1 MTDRNDLSARVEALD
16 ETPAADHALAVG
28 LAGLNAIPVLG
39 GVIATFVSEYVPRQK
54 QRRLVSFVQ
63 DLAEKLEEERD
74 RIDGEFVKSD
84 EFAGLVEDVIDSAQQ
99 RRNVEKH
106 RYYAALVA
114 GSATHARP
122 DEEERDRLLDALN
135 RLRLPHLRLLHVIAT
150 TTEPPP
156 GMWAGGVSHVVQ
168 SKMSVSDE
176 DLRERWGELAA
187 ANIVGGYPSGTM
199 TAAGAGDLAGRL
211 TPFGRRF
218 VEFLRVGAEEPPG
231 QSEAGVPE

>member
-1 MTDRNDLSARVEALD
+1 MTDRDDLTERAEALD
-16 ETPAADHALAVG
+16 DTPAADHALALG

-63 DLAEKLEEERD
+63 DLASKLEEERD
-74 RIDGEFVKSD
+74 RFDQEFVKSE
-84 EFAGLVEDVIDSAQQ
+84 EFAGLVEDVLDSAQQ

-114 GSATHARP
+114 GSAMHGRP
-122 DEEERDRLLDALN
+122 DEEERDRILSALDG
-135 RLRLPHLRLLHVIAT
+135 LRLPHLRLLHVIAT
-150 TTEPPP
+150 TSEPPP

-168 SKMSVSDE
+168 GKMSISDE
-176 DLRERWGELAA
+176 DLREQWGELAA
-187 ANIVGGYPSGTM
+187 ANIVGSYPSGTM

-218 VEFLRVGAEEPPG
+218 VEFLRVGADEF
-231 QSEAGVPE
+231 

>member
-1 MTDRNDLSARVEALD
+1 MTDRDDLERRSEELH
-16 ETPAADHALAVG
+16 ETPLGDHAIAAG

-63 DLAEKLEEERD
+63 DLAEKLREEED
-74 RIDGEFVKSD
+74 RIDREFVKSE

-106 RYYAALVA
+106 RYYASLVA

-122 DEEERDRLLDALN
+122 TEEERDRLLDALD

-168 SKMSVSDE
+168 SKMEISDA
-176 DLRERWGELAA
+176 DLREQWGDLAA
-187 ANIVGGYPSGTM
+187 ANIADSYPSGTM
-199 TAAGAGDLAGRL
+199 TAAGAGNLAVRL

-218 VEFLRVGAEEPPG
+218 VDFLHVGAP
-231 QSEAGVPE
+231 EA

>member
-1 MTDRNDLSARVEALD
+1 MTDRDDLERRSEELH
-16 ETPAADHALAVG
+16 ETPLGDHAIAAG

-63 DLAEKLEEERD
+63 DLAEKLREEED
-74 RIDGEFVKSD
+74 RIDREFVKSE

-106 RYYAALVA
+106 RYYASLVA

-122 DEEERDRLLDALN
+122 TEEERDRLLDALD

-156 GMWAGGVSHVVQ
+156 GMWAGGVSHVA
-168 SKMSVSDE
+168 
-176 DLRERWGELAA
+176 DLRVSRPL
-187 ANIVGGYPSGTM
+187 
-199 TAAGAGDLAGRL
+199 
-211 TPFGRRF
+211 
-218 VEFLRVGAEEPPG
+218 
-231 QSEAGVPE
+231 